1 MNNRKNKMT
10 LENRLIRYADLKP
23 CTNAFI
29 DTRSPGSDKKENFT
43 LIGPGVAENP
53 DQHIHISIPHGF
65 NIGGARQPA
74 GCLNSKHSHLTE
86 EFFVVHQ
93 GTWAFTSGVDT
104 DDGRV
109 ILNEGDI
116 ISIPMDIFRGFEN
129 VGEDIGYL
137 HAVLGGDDPGR
148 VLWAPAVF
156 ELAKEHGLVLLED
169 GSLVDTTLGEI
180 IPEGKKAM
188 PVTSAKQI
196 AEHRVVSSDEMENI
210 VQRTENFAWAKNNC
224 LAQFDGVEEVALV
237 GAESSE
243 EGLPSSKF
251 NWSHNFVI
259 RGLKLAQ
266 RAKVN
271 DHIRYE
277 EEVIFVHQGEVNI
290 TVDGETLSLGKGD
303 TFTTPIKATR
313 SFTQHGKC
321 DSILYITRRYDQ
333 PQAPKFL

>member
-1 MNNRKNKMT
+1 MT
-10 LENRLIRYADLKP
+10 LSNRLIKYSDLKP

-93 GTWAFTSGVDT
+93 GTWAFTSGANT
-104 DDGRV
+104 DDGKV

-116 ISIPMDIFRGFEN
+116 ISIPTDIFRGFEN

-156 ELAKEHGLVLLED
+156 DLAKEYGLVLLED
-169 GSLVDTTLGEI
+169 GSLVDTTLGEQ
-180 IPEGKKAM
+180 IPEGKNQM
-188 PVTSAKQI
+188 PVTSDKQI
-196 AEHRVVSSDEMENI
+196 AEHRVVNSDELETI
-210 VQRTENFAWAKNNC
+210 VQRTDTFDWSKNNC

-237 GAESSE
+237 GPKSSE
-243 EGLPSSKF
+243 EDLPAGKL
-251 NWSHNFVI
+251 NWSHKFVV
-259 RGLKLAQ
+259 RGLKLAEK
-266 RAKVN
+266 AKVK

-290 TVDGETLSLGKGD
+290 HVDGEKLTLGKGD
-303 TFTTPIKATR
+303 TFTTPIESTR
-313 SFTQHGKC
+313 SFENQGDRDC
-321 DSILYITRRYDQ
+321 ILYITRRNDQ
-333 PQAPKFL
+333 PQAPKFM

>member
-1 MNNRKNKMT
+1 MT
-10 LENRLIRYADLKP
+10 LEKRLIRYADLKP

-93 GTWAFTSGVDT
+93 GTWAFTSGVDS

-137 HAVLGGDDPGR
+137 YAVLGSDDPGR

-156 ELAKEHGLVLLED
+156 DLAKEHGLVLLED
-169 GSLVDTTLGEI
+169 GSLVDTTLGEK
-180 IPEGKKAM
+180 IPEGKNPM
-188 PVTSAKQI
+188 SVTSAKQI
-196 AEHRVVSSDEMENI
+196 AEHRIVNSEAMENI
-210 VQRTENFAWAKNNC
+210 VQRTETFDWAKNEC
-224 LAQFDGVEEVALV
+224 LAQFDGVKEAALV
-237 GAESSE
+237 GPESPAED
-243 EGLPSSKF
+243 LPASKF
-251 NWSHNFVI
+251 NWSHKFVV

-266 RAKVN
+266 GAKVN
-271 DHIRYE
+271 NHIRYE

-303 TFTTPIKATR
+303 TFTTPINAIR
-313 SFTQHGKC
+313 SFTQQGTGDC
-321 DSILYITRRYDQ
+321 ILYITRRNDQ
-333 PQAPKFL
+333 PQAPTFL

>member
-1 MNNRKNKMT
+1 MT
-10 LENRLIRYADLKP
+10 LSNRLIKYADLKP

-93 GTWAFTSGVDT
+93 GTWAFTSGANT
-104 DDGRV
+104 DDGKV

-116 ISIPMDIFRGFEN
+116 ISIPTDIFRGFEN

-156 ELAKEHGLVLLED
+156 DLAKEYGLVLLED
-169 GSLVDTTLGEI
+169 GSLVDTTLGEQ
-180 IPEGKKAM
+180 IPEGKNQM
-188 PVTSAKQI
+188 PVTSDKQI
-196 AEHRVVSSDEMENI
+196 AEHRVVNSTELETI
-210 VQRTENFAWAKNNC
+210 VQRTDTFNWSKNNC

-237 GAESSE
+237 GAESSAE
-243 EGLPSSKF
+243 DLPASKL
-251 NWSHNFVI
+251 NWSHKFVV
-259 RGLKLAQ
+259 RGLKLAEK
-266 RAKVN
+266 AKVK

-290 TVDGETLSLGKGD
+290 HVDGEKLTLGKGD
-303 TFTTPIKATR
+303 TFTTPIESTR
-313 SFTQHGKC
+313 SFENQGDRDC
-321 DSILYITRRYDQ
+321 ILYITRRNDQ
-333 PQAPKFL
+333 PQAPKFM

>member
-1 MNNRKNKMT
+1 MT
-10 LENRLIRYADLKP
+10 LSNRLIKYADLKP

-65 NIGGARQPA
+65 NIGGARQPT

-93 GTWAFTSGVDT
+93 GTWAFTSGANT
-104 DDGRV
+104 DDGKV

-116 ISIPMDIFRGFEN
+116 ISIPTDIFRGFEN

-156 ELAKEHGLVLLED
+156 DLAKEYGLVLLED
-169 GSLVDTTLGEI
+169 GSLVDTTLGEQ
-180 IPEGKKAM
+180 IPESKNQM
-188 PVTSAKQI
+188 PVTSDKQI
-196 AEHRVVSSDEMENI
+196 AEHRVVNSDELETI
-210 VQRTENFAWAKNNC
+210 VQRTDTFNWSKNNC

-237 GAESSE
+237 GPKSSAED
-243 EGLPSSKF
+243 LPAGKL
-251 NWSHNFVI
+251 NWSHKFVV
-259 RGLKLAQ
+259 RGLKLAEK
-266 RAKVN
+266 AKVK

-290 TVDGETLSLGKGD
+290 HVDGEKLTLGKGD
-303 TFTTPIKATR
+303 TFTTPIGATR
-313 SFTQHGKC
+313 RFTQQNTEDC
-321 DSILYITRRYDQ
+321 ILYITRRHDQ
-333 PQAPKFL
+333 PQAPRFV

>member
-1 MNNRKNKMT
+1 MT
-10 LENRLIRYADLKP
+10 LSNRLIKYADLKP

-93 GTWAFTSGVDT
+93 GMWAFTSGANA

-129 VGEDIGYL
+129 VGEGIGYL

-156 ELAKEHGLVLLED
+156 DLAKEYGLVLLED
-169 GSLVDTTLGEI
+169 GSLVDTTLGEK
-180 IPEGKKAM
+180 IPEGKNPM
-188 PVTSAKQI
+188 PVTSDEQI
-196 AEHRVVSSDEMENI
+196 AEHRVVNSTELETI
-210 VQRTENFAWAKNNC
+210 VQRTDTFDWSKNNC

-237 GAESSE
+237 GAESSAE
-243 EGLPSSKF
+243 DLPAGKL
-251 NWSHNFVI
+251 NWSHKFVV
-259 RGLKLAQ
+259 RGLKLAEK
-266 RAKVN
+266 AKVN

-277 EEVIFVHQGEVNI
+277 EEVIFVHQGEVEI
-290 TVDGETLSLGKGD
+290 IVDGEKVTLGKGD
-303 TFTTPIKATR
+303 TFTTPIGSTR
-313 SFTQHGKC
+313 SFTQKGKEDC
-321 DSILYITRRYDQ
+321 ILYITRRHDQ
-333 PQAPKFL
+333 PQAPKFI

>member
-1 MNNRKNKMT
+1 MT
-10 LENRLIRYADLKP
+10 LEKRLIRYADLKP

-137 HAVLGGDDPGR
+137 YAVLGSDDPGR

-156 ELAKEHGLVLLED
+156 DLAKEHGLVLLED
-169 GSLVDTTLGEI
+169 GSLVDTTLGET
-180 IPEGKKAM
+180 IPEGKTPM

-196 AEHRVVSSDEMENI
+196 AEHRVVNSQAMENI
-210 VQRTENFAWAKNNC
+210 VQRTETFDWANNKC
-224 LAQFDGVEEVALV
+224 LAQFDGVKEVALV
-237 GAESSE
+237 GPESSAE
-243 EGLPSSKF
+243 DLPASKF

-266 RAKVN
+266 GAKVN

-290 TVDGETLSLGKGD
+290 TVDGEILSLAKGD

-313 SFTQHGKC
+313 SFTQQGKC
-321 DSILYITRRYDQ
+321 DSILYITRRHDQ
-333 PQAPKFL
+333 PQVPKFI

>member
-1 MNNRKNKMT
+1 MT
-10 LENRLIRYADLKP
+10 LSNRLIKYADLKP

-93 GTWAFTSGVDT
+93 GTWAFTSGANT
-104 DDGRV
+104 DDGKV
-109 ILNEGDI
+109 VLNEGDI
-116 ISIPMDIFRGFEN
+116 ISIPTDIFRGFEN

-156 ELAKEHGLVLLED
+156 DLAKEYGLVLLED
-169 GSLVDTTLGEI
+169 GSLVDTTLGEQ
-180 IPEGKKAM
+180 IPEGKDPM
-188 PVTSAKQI
+188 PITSYEQI
-196 AEHRVVSSDEMENI
+196 AEHRVVNSTELETI
-210 VQRTENFAWAKNNC
+210 VQRTDTFEWSKNNC

-237 GAESSE
+237 GAESSAE
-243 EGLPSSKF
+243 DLLASKL
-251 NWSHNFVI
+251 NWSHKFVV
-259 RGLKLAQ
+259 RGLKLAEK
-266 RAKVN
+266 AKVK

-290 TVDGETLSLGKGD
+290 HVDGEKLTLGKGD
-303 TFTTPIKATR
+303 TFTTPIESTR
-313 SFTQHGKC
+313 SFENQGDRDC
-321 DSILYITRRYDQ
+321 ILYITRRNDQ
-333 PQAPKFL
+333 PQAPKFM

>member
-1 MNNRKNKMT
+1 MT
-10 LENRLIRYADLKP
+10 LSNRLIKYEDLKP

-29 DTRSPGSDKKENFT
+29 DTRSPGSDRKENFT

-93 GTWAFTSGVDT
+93 GTWAFTSGANT
-104 DDGRV
+104 DDGKV

-116 ISIPMDIFRGFEN
+116 ISIPTDIFRGFEN

-137 HAVLGGDDPGR
+137 YAVLGGDDPGR

-156 ELAKEHGLVLLED
+156 DLAKEYGLVLLED
-169 GSLVDTTLGEI
+169 GSLVDTTLGEK
-180 IPEGKKAM
+180 IPEDKNPM
-188 PVTSAKQI
+188 PVTSYKQI
-196 AEHRVVSSDEMENI
+196 AEHRVVNSDELETI
-210 VQRTENFAWAKNNC
+210 VQRADTFNWSKNNC

-237 GAESSE
+237 GPKSSME
-243 EGLPSSKF
+243 DLPAGQL
-251 NWSHNFVI
+251 NWSHKFVV
-259 RGLKLAQ
+259 RGLKLAEK
-266 RAKVN
+266 AKVR

-290 TVDGETLSLGKGD
+290 NVDGEKLTLGKGD
-303 TFTTPIKATR
+303 TFTTPIESTR
-313 SFTQHGKC
+313 SFENQDDRDC
-321 DSILYITRRYDQ
+321 ILYITRRNDQ
-333 PQAPKFL
+333 PQAPKFM

>member
-1 MNNRKNKMT
+1 MT
-10 LENRLIRYADLKP
+10 LSNRLIKYADLKP

-93 GTWAFTSGVDT
+93 GTWAFTSGANA

-109 ILNEGDI
+109 ILTEGDI

-156 ELAKEHGLVLLED
+156 DLAKEYGLVLLED
-169 GSLVDTTLGEI
+169 GSLVDTTLGEN
-180 IPEGKKAM
+180 IPEGKNAM
-188 PVTSAKQI
+188 PVTSDEQI
-196 AEHRVVSSDEMENI
+196 AEHRVVNSKELESI
-210 VQRTENFAWAKNNC
+210 VQRTDTFEWSKNNC
-224 LAQFDGVEEVALV
+224 LAQFEGVEEVALV
-237 GAESSE
+237 GAESVAE
-243 EGLPSSKF
+243 DLPASKL
-251 NWSHNFVI
+251 NWSHKFVV
-259 RGLKLAQ
+259 RGLKLSEK
-266 RAKVN
+266 AKVN

-290 TVDGETLSLGKGD
+290 HVDGEKVILGKGD
-303 TFTTPIKATR
+303 TFTTPIGSTR
-313 SFTQHGKC
+313 SFTQKGKEDC
-321 DSILYITRRYDQ
+321 ILYITRRHDQ
-333 PQAPKFL
+333 PQAPKFI